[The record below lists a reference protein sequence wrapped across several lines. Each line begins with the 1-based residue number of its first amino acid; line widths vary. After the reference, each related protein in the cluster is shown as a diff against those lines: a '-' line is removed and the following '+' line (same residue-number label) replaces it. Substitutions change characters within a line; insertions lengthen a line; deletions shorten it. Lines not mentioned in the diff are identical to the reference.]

1 MASGDNVDVIEVV
14 ETTSFP
20 VPAQPTVDHLRPEQS
35 TVEEDYKSIG
45 EKITSFD
52 SSVVQHGTTG
62 GKTLVGVSRNK
73 SERERKIGHRRVG
86 VGGEIT
92 YKKIQTTQ
100 IMGSIQLGI
109 QHAVGGLASKPE
121 RDLLMQDFMTV
132 ETTNFP
138 SEGSNHTPAHHFSE
152 FKFKNYAPIAFRY
165 FRDLFGIQP
174 DDFLMSMC
182 SAPLRELSNPG
193 ASGSIFYLT
202 DDDEFIIKTV
212 QHKEGEFLQTL
223 LPGYYMNLNQ
233 NPRTLLPKF
242 FGLYCYRCNS
252 KNVRLIAMNNLL
264 PSSVKLHQKYDL
276 KGSTYKRK
284 ASKTER
290 SKSSPTYKDLDFI
303 EHHPEGIFL
312 EADTY
317 GALVK
322 TIQRDCRVLESFKI
336 MDYSLLVGIHNLDQA
351 VKEKAQEQRLSASA
365 DEEIDEMGGESD
377 GFIQS
382 EREKQ
387 KEDRIGAAALNRSR
401 SINRQRLVA
410 HSTAMESIQAESEPI
425 DEEDD
430 VPSGGIPAR
439 NARGE
444 RLLLFL
450 GIIDIL
456 QSYRLKKKLE
466 HTWKSMIHDG
476 DTVSVHRPGFYAQR
490 FQDFMAKTVF
500 KKIPSLDLPEIKGN
514 HRKFRN
520 LVTSYIAL
528 KHSPSKRKSI
538 SRPLR
543 PLEGDFD
550 STAVAATGGS
560 TMHATSPTKAVS
572 PPDPAIS
579 ATNVA
584 ASVPIA
590 PSPPV
595 NLAAGPLSP
604 PPLTLATGQ
613 GPHHEHPPGA
623 APTVKVTSY
632 PAVLK
637 GRSAASPPNPN
648 LVPSGKIPPPVPPR
662 GTGAS
667 RTARSSE
674 DHRAAS
680 TAASTTSSV
689 TSSRGDEAAII
700 TRYRLHDSSC
710 DLHRSLLSDH
720 SCTST
725 SITTAKT
732 VASTITAA
740 TSIKTTSAT
749 SNALHAHTSTSN
761 TCRVTDRDRIGG
773 EAGRIRLMDSIQHWH
788 TQELDE
794 DEEEFVSVVKIE
806 DAYFIKTSL
815 HPLRPDRGIRRSSH
829 LKDFNETGNDNYE
842 VSKKGTE
849 KRGDTKTDHLAKFTY
864 FLNPSSRAD
873 LMNYKMSR
881 KDKKYSETYYERVK
895 RKQKNLEA
903 SITTVSHLRKPV
915 EDARTHHIHTSYME
929 AAEEWTNYNQKILK
943 FASIKKD
950 SILLQ
955 KIREKSKRRKRIA
968 PEPSMKKRTSKR
980 ETFNGNLAE
989 IEKTD
994 AKRENEKLSL
1004 KMSSLGNK
1012 SGYQIQ
1018 EKSNKNDTGFTSKRK
1033 ESAIRCDETKQNCP
1047 SGRDNNYLDKK
1058 KNISK
1063 NINDEQIN
1071 NTGGFKGIFA
1081 NSYKAENMEDRIVHE
1096 GISKFDRQA
1105 NERFKKY
1112 KNESP
1117 KSDCKS
1123 CDGNSYFR
1131 EEESS
1136 FDIKKTNSKDV
1147 KQDKLLNT
1155 IKREEFI
1162 FSSFENDIRSRNSD
1176 VLKCSVF
1183 EKVKNFEKIKM
1194 DVRGKTKDA
1203 RREVHLDNLNYG
1215 NEIDAIKRKFA
1226 LPVNEIRL
1234 NQEEEKIVLK
1244 GRLINT
1250 DVKHKRQTFKS
1261 LSSSHCDNLSFNS
1274 EFGMLKPNVSFL
1286 HTYRKTRSFTCGT
1299 LPSTCSTPPPP
1310 FDDAVRSNDQT
1321 LASGGHLQQGSATP
1335 ILTSNLFSTHSK
1347 QNKVVHHVTL
1357 TKTYHD
1363 TVSIS
1368 DVHLESSGSGSGS
1381 GGRETKSSLSVE
1393 SGGSSSRGG
1402 GGLTWTPPAG
1412 SAEGSTPTWTEGT
1425 PSFTESSSSGD
1436 IGKLLYALNIYYG
1449 S

>member
-14 ETTSFP
+14 ETTNFP
-20 VPAQPTVDHLRPEQS
+20 GPAQPKADHLKPEQS
-35 TVEEDYKSIG
+35 TVDEDYKSTG
-45 EKITSFD
+45 EKTTAFD

-62 GKTLVGVSRNK
+62 GKNPVGVSRNK

-252 KNVRLIAMNNLL
+252 KNVRLVAMNNLL

-290 SKSSPTYKDLDFI
+290 SKSSPTYKDLDFM

-317 GALVK
+317 SALVK

-351 VKEKAQEQRLSASA
+351 AKEKAQEQRLSASA
-365 DEEIDEMGGESD
+365 DEEVGEVGESD
-377 GFIQS
+377 GFLQN
-382 EREKQ
+382 EREKER
-387 KEDRIGAAALNRSR
+387 EDRIGATALNRSR

-444 RLLLFL
+444 RLLLFI
-450 GIIDIL
+450 GVIDIL

-538 SRPLR
+538 TRPLR

-550 STAVAATGGS
+550 STAVAATGG
-560 TMHATSPTKAVS
+560 TTVHATSPTKA
-572 PPDPAIS
+572 
-579 ATNVA
+579 
-584 ASVPIA
+584 
-590 PSPPV
+590 
-595 NLAAGPLSP
+595 G
-604 PPLTLATGQ
+604 
-613 GPHHEHPPGA
+613 
-623 APTVKVTSY
+623 
-632 PAVLK
+632 
-637 GRSAASPPNPN
+637 
-648 LVPSGKIPPPVPPR
+648 
-662 GTGAS
+662 
-667 RTARSSE
+667 
-674 DHRAAS
+674 
-680 TAASTTSSV
+680 
-689 TSSRGDEAAII
+689 
-700 TRYRLHDSSC
+700 
-710 DLHRSLLSDH
+710 
-720 SCTST
+720 
-725 SITTAKT
+725 
-732 VASTITAA
+732 
-740 TSIKTTSAT
+740 
-749 SNALHAHTSTSN
+749 
-761 TCRVTDRDRIGG
+761 
-773 EAGRIRLMDSIQHWH
+773 
-788 TQELDE
+788 
-794 DEEEFVSVVKIE
+794 
-806 DAYFIKTSL
+806 
-815 HPLRPDRGIRRSSH
+815 
-829 LKDFNETGNDNYE
+829 
-842 VSKKGTE
+842 
-849 KRGDTKTDHLAKFTY
+849 
-864 FLNPSSRAD
+864 
-873 LMNYKMSR
+873 
-881 KDKKYSETYYERVK
+881 
-895 RKQKNLEA
+895 
-903 SITTVSHLRKPV
+903 
-915 EDARTHHIHTSYME
+915 
-929 AAEEWTNYNQKILK
+929 
-943 FASIKKD
+943 
-950 SILLQ
+950 
-955 KIREKSKRRKRIA
+955 
-968 PEPSMKKRTSKR
+968 
-980 ETFNGNLAE
+980 
-989 IEKTD
+989 
-994 AKRENEKLSL
+994 
-1004 KMSSLGNK
+1004 
-1012 SGYQIQ
+1012 
-1018 EKSNKNDTGFTSKRK
+1018 
-1033 ESAIRCDETKQNCP
+1033 
-1047 SGRDNNYLDKK
+1047 
-1058 KNISK
+1058 
-1063 NINDEQIN
+1063 
-1071 NTGGFKGIFA
+1071 
-1081 NSYKAENMEDRIVHE
+1081 
-1096 GISKFDRQA
+1096 
-1105 NERFKKY
+1105 
-1112 KNESP
+1112 
-1117 KSDCKS
+1117 
-1123 CDGNSYFR
+1123 
-1131 EEESS
+1131 
-1136 FDIKKTNSKDV
+1136 
-1147 KQDKLLNT
+1147 
-1155 IKREEFI
+1155 
-1162 FSSFENDIRSRNSD
+1162 
-1176 VLKCSVF
+1176 
-1183 EKVKNFEKIKM
+1183 
-1194 DVRGKTKDA
+1194 
-1203 RREVHLDNLNYG
+1203 
-1215 NEIDAIKRKFA
+1215 
-1226 LPVNEIRL
+1226 
-1234 NQEEEKIVLK
+1234 
-1244 GRLINT
+1244 
-1250 DVKHKRQTFKS
+1250 
-1261 LSSSHCDNLSFNS
+1261 
-1274 EFGMLKPNVSFL
+1274 
-1286 HTYRKTRSFTCGT
+1286 GT

-1321 LASGGHLQQGSATP
+1321 LASGGHLQQPGT
-1335 ILTSNLFSTHSK
+1335 ILSSSGHAK

-1363 TVSIS
+1363 SVRKRKIIS

-1393 SGGSSSRGG
+1393 SGGSSRGG

-1436 IGKLLYALNIYYG
+1436 IGCPTTPIKGAQRQDDGGRIAATVEEALASLTTEMRQTGHDGQHQLEQSTSFSFYRQIRTSLKRG
-1449 S
+1449 SSNHVTIVRNMQRALSVRRRAP

>member
-35 TVEEDYKSIG
+35 TVEEDYKLTG
-45 EKITSFD
+45 EKITAFD
-52 SSVVQHGTTG
+52 NSIIQHGTTG
-62 GKTLVGVSRNK
+62 GKIPVGVSRNK

-252 KNVRLIAMNNLL
+252 KNVRLVAMNNLL
-264 PSSVKLHQKYDL
+264 PSFVKLHQKYDL

-351 VKEKAQEQRLSASA
+351 AKEKAQEQRLSASA

-387 KEDRIGAAALNRSR
+387 REDRIGAAALNRSR

-560 TMHATSPTKAVS
+560 TMHATSPTKAAVS
-572 PPDPAIS
+572 PSDPAIS

-590 PSPPV
+590 TSTPV

-604 PPLTLATGQ
+604 PPLTLAAGQ

-623 APTVKVTSY
+623 APTVKITSY

-689 TSSRGDEAAII
+689 TSSRG
-700 TRYRLHDSSC
+700 
-710 DLHRSLLSDH
+710 
-720 SCTST
+720 
-725 SITTAKT
+725 
-732 VASTITAA
+732 
-740 TSIKTTSAT
+740 
-749 SNALHAHTSTSN
+749 
-761 TCRVTDRDRIGG
+761 
-773 EAGRIRLMDSIQHWH
+773 
-788 TQELDE
+788 
-794 DEEEFVSVVKIE
+794 
-806 DAYFIKTSL
+806 
-815 HPLRPDRGIRRSSH
+815 
-829 LKDFNETGNDNYE
+829 
-842 VSKKGTE
+842 
-849 KRGDTKTDHLAKFTY
+849 
-864 FLNPSSRAD
+864 
-873 LMNYKMSR
+873 
-881 KDKKYSETYYERVK
+881 
-895 RKQKNLEA
+895 
-903 SITTVSHLRKPV
+903 
-915 EDARTHHIHTSYME
+915 
-929 AAEEWTNYNQKILK
+929 
-943 FASIKKD
+943 
-950 SILLQ
+950 
-955 KIREKSKRRKRIA
+955 
-968 PEPSMKKRTSKR
+968 
-980 ETFNGNLAE
+980 
-989 IEKTD
+989 
-994 AKRENEKLSL
+994 
-1004 KMSSLGNK
+1004 
-1012 SGYQIQ
+1012 
-1018 EKSNKNDTGFTSKRK
+1018 
-1033 ESAIRCDETKQNCP
+1033 
-1047 SGRDNNYLDKK
+1047 
-1058 KNISK
+1058 
-1063 NINDEQIN
+1063 
-1071 NTGGFKGIFA
+1071 
-1081 NSYKAENMEDRIVHE
+1081 
-1096 GISKFDRQA
+1096 
-1105 NERFKKY
+1105 
-1112 KNESP
+1112 
-1117 KSDCKS
+1117 
-1123 CDGNSYFR
+1123 
-1131 EEESS
+1131 
-1136 FDIKKTNSKDV
+1136 
-1147 KQDKLLNT
+1147 
-1155 IKREEFI
+1155 
-1162 FSSFENDIRSRNSD
+1162 
-1176 VLKCSVF
+1176 
-1183 EKVKNFEKIKM
+1183 
-1194 DVRGKTKDA
+1194 
-1203 RREVHLDNLNYG
+1203 
-1215 NEIDAIKRKFA
+1215 
-1226 LPVNEIRL
+1226 
-1234 NQEEEKIVLK
+1234 
-1244 GRLINT
+1244 
-1250 DVKHKRQTFKS
+1250 
-1261 LSSSHCDNLSFNS
+1261 
-1274 EFGMLKPNVSFL
+1274 
-1286 HTYRKTRSFTCGT
+1286 GT

-1363 TVSIS
+1363 TVRKRRIIS

-1436 IGKLLYALNIYYG
+1436 IGCPTTPIKGNQRQDDGGRIAATVEEALASLTTEMEILQRE
-1449 S
+1449 

>member
-14 ETTSFP
+14 ETSFAG
-20 VPAQPTVDHLRPEQS
+20 PALTTEDHLRPEQS
-35 TVEEDYKSIG
+35 ADEDNKSTGDKVTALDNLVI
-45 EKITSFD
+45 
-52 SSVVQHGTTG
+52 QHGMAG
-62 GKTLVGVSRNK
+62 YKNPVGVSRNK

-252 KNVRLIAMNNLL
+252 KNVRLVAMNNLL

-290 SKSSPTYKDLDFI
+290 SKSSPTYKDLDFM

-317 GALVK
+317 NALVK

-351 VKEKAQEQRLSASA
+351 AREKTEQKLSVSA
-365 DEEIDEMGGESD
+365 EEEVGEVGGENV
-377 GFIQS
+377 GFVQT
-382 EREKQ
+382 ERER
-387 KEDRIGAAALNRSR
+387 EREREERTGASALNRSR

-430 VPSGGIPAR
+430 VPSPGGIPAR

-538 SRPLR
+538 TRPLR
-543 PLEGDFD
+543 PLDGDFD
-550 STAVAATGGS
+550 STAVPTTGTS
-560 TMHATSPTKAVS
+560 TMHATSPTKAVITS
-572 PPDPAIS
+572 DVANSTMSTVMSSGSAPIAIS
-579 ATNVA
+579 T
-584 ASVPIA
+584 
-590 PSPPV
+590 PV
-595 NLAAGPLSP
+595 NFASGPVSP
-604 PPLTLATGQ
+604 PPLSL
-613 GPHHEHPPGA
+613 A
-623 APTVKVTSY
+623 APSHQEQPVTSSSTKVTSY

-637 GRSAASPPNPN
+637 GRTAASPPNPN

-662 GTGAS
+662 GTGQS
-667 RTARSSE
+667 RTSRSSE
-674 DHRAAS
+674 EHRGTGTATSAS
-680 TAASTTSSV
+680 SI
-689 TSSRGDEAAII
+689 TSSRG
-700 TRYRLHDSSC
+700 
-710 DLHRSLLSDH
+710 
-720 SCTST
+720 
-725 SITTAKT
+725 
-732 VASTITAA
+732 
-740 TSIKTTSAT
+740 
-749 SNALHAHTSTSN
+749 
-761 TCRVTDRDRIGG
+761 
-773 EAGRIRLMDSIQHWH
+773 
-788 TQELDE
+788 
-794 DEEEFVSVVKIE
+794 
-806 DAYFIKTSL
+806 
-815 HPLRPDRGIRRSSH
+815 
-829 LKDFNETGNDNYE
+829 
-842 VSKKGTE
+842 
-849 KRGDTKTDHLAKFTY
+849 
-864 FLNPSSRAD
+864 
-873 LMNYKMSR
+873 
-881 KDKKYSETYYERVK
+881 
-895 RKQKNLEA
+895 
-903 SITTVSHLRKPV
+903 
-915 EDARTHHIHTSYME
+915 
-929 AAEEWTNYNQKILK
+929 
-943 FASIKKD
+943 
-950 SILLQ
+950 
-955 KIREKSKRRKRIA
+955 
-968 PEPSMKKRTSKR
+968 
-980 ETFNGNLAE
+980 
-989 IEKTD
+989 
-994 AKRENEKLSL
+994 
-1004 KMSSLGNK
+1004 
-1012 SGYQIQ
+1012 
-1018 EKSNKNDTGFTSKRK
+1018 
-1033 ESAIRCDETKQNCP
+1033 
-1047 SGRDNNYLDKK
+1047 
-1058 KNISK
+1058 
-1063 NINDEQIN
+1063 
-1071 NTGGFKGIFA
+1071 
-1081 NSYKAENMEDRIVHE
+1081 
-1096 GISKFDRQA
+1096 
-1105 NERFKKY
+1105 
-1112 KNESP
+1112 
-1117 KSDCKS
+1117 
-1123 CDGNSYFR
+1123 
-1131 EEESS
+1131 
-1136 FDIKKTNSKDV
+1136 
-1147 KQDKLLNT
+1147 
-1155 IKREEFI
+1155 
-1162 FSSFENDIRSRNSD
+1162 
-1176 VLKCSVF
+1176 
-1183 EKVKNFEKIKM
+1183 
-1194 DVRGKTKDA
+1194 
-1203 RREVHLDNLNYG
+1203 
-1215 NEIDAIKRKFA
+1215 
-1226 LPVNEIRL
+1226 
-1234 NQEEEKIVLK
+1234 
-1244 GRLINT
+1244 
-1250 DVKHKRQTFKS
+1250 
-1261 LSSSHCDNLSFNS
+1261 
-1274 EFGMLKPNVSFL
+1274 
-1286 HTYRKTRSFTCGT
+1286 GT

-1321 LASGGHLQQGSATP
+1321 LASGGQLQQGAPTT
-1335 ILTSNLFSTHSK
+1335 ILTSSLSSAQSK

-1363 TVSIS
+1363 AVSIS

-1393 SGGSSSRGG
+1393 SGGSSRGG

-1436 IGKLLYALNIYYG
+1436 AGCPTTPIRGSQRQDDGGRIAATVEEALASLTTEMRRTNENAKDLVEQRTSLSMYRQVRTSFKRASTNHLSIMRSMQRVLNIQRQEP
-1449 S
+1449 

>member
-560 TMHATSPTKAVS
+560 TMHATSPTKAAVS

-590 PSPPV
+590 TSTPV

-689 TSSRGDEAAII
+689 TSSRG
-700 TRYRLHDSSC
+700 
-710 DLHRSLLSDH
+710 
-720 SCTST
+720 
-725 SITTAKT
+725 
-732 VASTITAA
+732 
-740 TSIKTTSAT
+740 
-749 SNALHAHTSTSN
+749 
-761 TCRVTDRDRIGG
+761 
-773 EAGRIRLMDSIQHWH
+773 
-788 TQELDE
+788 
-794 DEEEFVSVVKIE
+794 
-806 DAYFIKTSL
+806 
-815 HPLRPDRGIRRSSH
+815 
-829 LKDFNETGNDNYE
+829 
-842 VSKKGTE
+842 
-849 KRGDTKTDHLAKFTY
+849 
-864 FLNPSSRAD
+864 
-873 LMNYKMSR
+873 
-881 KDKKYSETYYERVK
+881 
-895 RKQKNLEA
+895 
-903 SITTVSHLRKPV
+903 
-915 EDARTHHIHTSYME
+915 
-929 AAEEWTNYNQKILK
+929 
-943 FASIKKD
+943 
-950 SILLQ
+950 
-955 KIREKSKRRKRIA
+955 
-968 PEPSMKKRTSKR
+968 
-980 ETFNGNLAE
+980 
-989 IEKTD
+989 
-994 AKRENEKLSL
+994 
-1004 KMSSLGNK
+1004 
-1012 SGYQIQ
+1012 
-1018 EKSNKNDTGFTSKRK
+1018 
-1033 ESAIRCDETKQNCP
+1033 
-1047 SGRDNNYLDKK
+1047 
-1058 KNISK
+1058 
-1063 NINDEQIN
+1063 
-1071 NTGGFKGIFA
+1071 
-1081 NSYKAENMEDRIVHE
+1081 
-1096 GISKFDRQA
+1096 
-1105 NERFKKY
+1105 
-1112 KNESP
+1112 
-1117 KSDCKS
+1117 
-1123 CDGNSYFR
+1123 
-1131 EEESS
+1131 
-1136 FDIKKTNSKDV
+1136 
-1147 KQDKLLNT
+1147 
-1155 IKREEFI
+1155 
-1162 FSSFENDIRSRNSD
+1162 
-1176 VLKCSVF
+1176 
-1183 EKVKNFEKIKM
+1183 
-1194 DVRGKTKDA
+1194 
-1203 RREVHLDNLNYG
+1203 
-1215 NEIDAIKRKFA
+1215 
-1226 LPVNEIRL
+1226 
-1234 NQEEEKIVLK
+1234 
-1244 GRLINT
+1244 
-1250 DVKHKRQTFKS
+1250 
-1261 LSSSHCDNLSFNS
+1261 
-1274 EFGMLKPNVSFL
+1274 
-1286 HTYRKTRSFTCGT
+1286 GT

-1363 TVSIS
+1363 TVSLSALNMTNEFILSIS

-1436 IGKLLYALNIYYG
+1436 IGCPTTPIKGNQRQDDGGRIAATVEEALASLTTEMRRNSQGGQHQLEQSTSFSLYRQIRTSLKRGSLNHVVIMRNMQRALNIRRA

>member
-14 ETTSFP
+14 ETSFSG
-20 VPAQPTVDHLRPEQS
+20 PAQATEDHLRPEQYADEDSKS
-35 TVEEDYKSIG
+35 TGDKVTTFE
-45 EKITSFD
+45 
-52 SSVVQHGTTG
+52 SSVNQHGTAG
-62 GKTLVGVSRNK
+62 PKTPVGVSRNK

-252 KNVRLIAMNNLL
+252 KNVRLVAMNNLL

-284 ASKTER
+284 ASKSER
-290 SKSSPTYKDLDFI
+290 SKSSPTYKDLDFM

-317 GALVK
+317 SALVK

-336 MDYSLLVGIHNLDQA
+336 MDYSLLVGLHNLDQA
-351 VKEKAQEQRLSASA
+351 AREKAQEQRLSASA
-365 DEEIDEMGGESD
+365 EEEVGEVGGESTALT
-377 GFIQS
+377 QAEK
-382 EREKQ
+382 ERER
-387 KEDRIGAAALNRSR
+387 EDRIGASALNRSR

-430 VPSGGIPAR
+430 VPSPGGIPAR

-520 LVTSYIAL
+520 LVTSYIVFAQTL

-538 SRPLR
+538 TRPLR
-543 PLEGDFD
+543 PLDGDFD
-550 STAVAATGGS
+550 STAVPTTGTS
-560 TMHATSPTKAVS
+560 TMHATSPTKA
-572 PPDPAIS
+572 
-579 ATNVA
+579 
-584 ASVPIA
+584 
-590 PSPPV
+590 
-595 NLAAGPLSP
+595 G
-604 PPLTLATGQ
+604 
-613 GPHHEHPPGA
+613 
-623 APTVKVTSY
+623 
-632 PAVLK
+632 
-637 GRSAASPPNPN
+637 
-648 LVPSGKIPPPVPPR
+648 
-662 GTGAS
+662 
-667 RTARSSE
+667 
-674 DHRAAS
+674 
-680 TAASTTSSV
+680 
-689 TSSRGDEAAII
+689 
-700 TRYRLHDSSC
+700 
-710 DLHRSLLSDH
+710 
-720 SCTST
+720 
-725 SITTAKT
+725 
-732 VASTITAA
+732 
-740 TSIKTTSAT
+740 
-749 SNALHAHTSTSN
+749 
-761 TCRVTDRDRIGG
+761 
-773 EAGRIRLMDSIQHWH
+773 
-788 TQELDE
+788 
-794 DEEEFVSVVKIE
+794 
-806 DAYFIKTSL
+806 
-815 HPLRPDRGIRRSSH
+815 
-829 LKDFNETGNDNYE
+829 
-842 VSKKGTE
+842 
-849 KRGDTKTDHLAKFTY
+849 
-864 FLNPSSRAD
+864 
-873 LMNYKMSR
+873 
-881 KDKKYSETYYERVK
+881 
-895 RKQKNLEA
+895 
-903 SITTVSHLRKPV
+903 
-915 EDARTHHIHTSYME
+915 
-929 AAEEWTNYNQKILK
+929 
-943 FASIKKD
+943 
-950 SILLQ
+950 
-955 KIREKSKRRKRIA
+955 
-968 PEPSMKKRTSKR
+968 
-980 ETFNGNLAE
+980 
-989 IEKTD
+989 
-994 AKRENEKLSL
+994 
-1004 KMSSLGNK
+1004 
-1012 SGYQIQ
+1012 
-1018 EKSNKNDTGFTSKRK
+1018 
-1033 ESAIRCDETKQNCP
+1033 
-1047 SGRDNNYLDKK
+1047 
-1058 KNISK
+1058 
-1063 NINDEQIN
+1063 
-1071 NTGGFKGIFA
+1071 
-1081 NSYKAENMEDRIVHE
+1081 
-1096 GISKFDRQA
+1096 
-1105 NERFKKY
+1105 
-1112 KNESP
+1112 
-1117 KSDCKS
+1117 
-1123 CDGNSYFR
+1123 
-1131 EEESS
+1131 
-1136 FDIKKTNSKDV
+1136 
-1147 KQDKLLNT
+1147 
-1155 IKREEFI
+1155 
-1162 FSSFENDIRSRNSD
+1162 
-1176 VLKCSVF
+1176 
-1183 EKVKNFEKIKM
+1183 
-1194 DVRGKTKDA
+1194 
-1203 RREVHLDNLNYG
+1203 
-1215 NEIDAIKRKFA
+1215 
-1226 LPVNEIRL
+1226 
-1234 NQEEEKIVLK
+1234 
-1244 GRLINT
+1244 
-1250 DVKHKRQTFKS
+1250 
-1261 LSSSHCDNLSFNS
+1261 
-1274 EFGMLKPNVSFL
+1274 
-1286 HTYRKTRSFTCGT
+1286 GT

-1321 LASGGHLQQGSATP
+1321 LASGGQLQQGAPTT
-1335 ILTSNLFSTHSK
+1335 ILTSSLSSAHSK

-1363 TVSIS
+1363 AVSIS

-1393 SGGSSSRGG
+1393 SGGSSRGG

-1436 IGKLLYALNIYYG
+1436 AGCPTTPIRGSQRHDDGGRIAATVEEALASLTTEMKETNNTRNFVEQRRSLSKYSQVRTSFKRASANHVSIMRNVQNVLRVQRREP
-1449 S
+1449 

>member
-14 ETTSFP
+14 ETSFTGP
-20 VPAQPTVDHLRPEQS
+20 VQVTEDHLRPEQYTDEDNKS
-35 TVEEDYKSIG
+35 TGDKVTTLDN
-45 EKITSFD
+45 
-52 SSVVQHGTTG
+52 SVVQHGTIG
-62 GKTLVGVSRNK
+62 PKTSSGVSRNK

-252 KNVRLIAMNNLL
+252 KNVRLVAMNNLL

-284 ASKTER
+284 ASKLER
-290 SKSSPTYKDLDFI
+290 SKNSPTYKDLDFM

-317 GALVK
+317 NALVK

-351 VKEKAQEQRLSASA
+351 AREKTQEQRLLTSA
-365 DEEIDEMGGESD
+365 EEEVGEVGGESA
-377 GFIQS
+377 GFIQA
-382 EREKQ
+382 ERD
-387 KEDRIGAAALNRSR
+387 DRIGASALNRSR

-430 VPSGGIPAR
+430 VPSPGGIPAR

-520 LVTSYIAL
+520 LVTSYIVFAQTL

-538 SRPLR
+538 TRPLR
-543 PLEGDFD
+543 PLDGDFD
-550 STAVAATGGS
+550 STAVPTTGTS
-560 TMHATSPTKAVS
+560 TMHATSPTKAVT
-572 PPDPAIS
+572 PTDPAIS
-579 ATNVA
+579 TTSTVMSTSSA
-584 ASVPIA
+584 PIA
-590 PSPPV
+590 TSTPV
-595 NLAAGPLSP
+595 NFAAGPVSP
-604 PPLTLATGQ
+604 PPLTLAA
-613 GPHHEHPPGA
+613 GPGPPHQEQPVTTSA
-623 APTVKVTSY
+623 AKVTSY

-637 GRSAASPPNPN
+637 GRTAASPPNPN

-662 GTGAS
+662 GTGQS

-674 DHRAAS
+674 EHRGPG
-680 TAASTTSSV
+680 TATSTSSM
-689 TSSRGDEAAII
+689 TSSRG
-700 TRYRLHDSSC
+700 
-710 DLHRSLLSDH
+710 
-720 SCTST
+720 
-725 SITTAKT
+725 
-732 VASTITAA
+732 
-740 TSIKTTSAT
+740 
-749 SNALHAHTSTSN
+749 
-761 TCRVTDRDRIGG
+761 
-773 EAGRIRLMDSIQHWH
+773 
-788 TQELDE
+788 
-794 DEEEFVSVVKIE
+794 
-806 DAYFIKTSL
+806 
-815 HPLRPDRGIRRSSH
+815 
-829 LKDFNETGNDNYE
+829 
-842 VSKKGTE
+842 
-849 KRGDTKTDHLAKFTY
+849 
-864 FLNPSSRAD
+864 
-873 LMNYKMSR
+873 
-881 KDKKYSETYYERVK
+881 
-895 RKQKNLEA
+895 
-903 SITTVSHLRKPV
+903 
-915 EDARTHHIHTSYME
+915 
-929 AAEEWTNYNQKILK
+929 
-943 FASIKKD
+943 
-950 SILLQ
+950 
-955 KIREKSKRRKRIA
+955 
-968 PEPSMKKRTSKR
+968 
-980 ETFNGNLAE
+980 
-989 IEKTD
+989 
-994 AKRENEKLSL
+994 
-1004 KMSSLGNK
+1004 
-1012 SGYQIQ
+1012 
-1018 EKSNKNDTGFTSKRK
+1018 
-1033 ESAIRCDETKQNCP
+1033 
-1047 SGRDNNYLDKK
+1047 
-1058 KNISK
+1058 
-1063 NINDEQIN
+1063 
-1071 NTGGFKGIFA
+1071 
-1081 NSYKAENMEDRIVHE
+1081 
-1096 GISKFDRQA
+1096 
-1105 NERFKKY
+1105 
-1112 KNESP
+1112 
-1117 KSDCKS
+1117 
-1123 CDGNSYFR
+1123 
-1131 EEESS
+1131 
-1136 FDIKKTNSKDV
+1136 
-1147 KQDKLLNT
+1147 
-1155 IKREEFI
+1155 
-1162 FSSFENDIRSRNSD
+1162 
-1176 VLKCSVF
+1176 
-1183 EKVKNFEKIKM
+1183 
-1194 DVRGKTKDA
+1194 
-1203 RREVHLDNLNYG
+1203 
-1215 NEIDAIKRKFA
+1215 
-1226 LPVNEIRL
+1226 
-1234 NQEEEKIVLK
+1234 
-1244 GRLINT
+1244 
-1250 DVKHKRQTFKS
+1250 
-1261 LSSSHCDNLSFNS
+1261 
-1274 EFGMLKPNVSFL
+1274 
-1286 HTYRKTRSFTCGT
+1286 GT

-1321 LASGGHLQQGSATP
+1321 LASGGQLQHGAPTTMLASS
-1335 ILTSNLFSTHSK
+1335 LSTAQSK

-1363 TVSIS
+1363 AVSIS

-1393 SGGSSSRGG
+1393 SGGSSRGG
-1402 GGLTWTPPAG
+1402 GGFTWTPPAG

-1436 IGKLLYALNIYYG
+1436 AGWSTTPIRGRQDDGGRIATTVEEALASLTTEMEILQHE
-1449 S
+1449 